1 MEIVEVVR
9 RWPMGRV
16 AARVARGNGVARET
30 VKKYLRATEWLCLAA
45 KGQSCRY
52 VEAAGA
58 HSCTPLRTP

>member
-1 MEIVEVVR
+1 MMRGLSRMEIVEVVR

-16 AARVARGNGVARET
+16 AAREA
-30 VKKYLRATEWLCLAA
+30 VKKYLRATERLGLAA